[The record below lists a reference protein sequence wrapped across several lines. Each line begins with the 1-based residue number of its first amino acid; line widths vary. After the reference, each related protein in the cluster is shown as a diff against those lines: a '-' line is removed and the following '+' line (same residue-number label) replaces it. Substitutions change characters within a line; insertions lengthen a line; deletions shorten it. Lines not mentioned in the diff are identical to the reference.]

1 MSPPPGSAMPL
12 LGQGALKPRRMQG
25 LLLRSTALLAGA
37 TLCAIAVLAVVL
49 NGGERS
55 GTALAES
62 TFDGAALYKS
72 PKETDLDHPSRIDK
86 YGCLFAGCS
95 GSGGDSLS
103 RKGACACAPRNCP
116 PSTPVAVLRT
126 DWRLVLRAAVAKL
139 ARALKKLKG
148 LQTAFDKKLSHPTQT
163 EMTVLPGEPGLLGA
177 RGNRGATGPQGYP
190 GTTGAPGRPGFPGRD
205 GPNGDEGP
213 RGHTGPPGP
222 PGTRGRQG
230 VKGPEG
236 ITGPR
241 GTRGPVGTPGEQG
254 PPGYAG
260 DNGPAGQ
267 DGQKGAPG
275 KPGDAPAG

>member
-103 RKGACACAPRNCP
+103 RKGACACAPPQLPALHAGC
-116 PSTPVAVLRT
+116 
-126 DWRLVLRAAVAKL
+126 RAE
-139 ARALKKLKG
+139 
-148 LQTAFDKKLSHPTQT
+148 D
-163 EMTVLPGEPGLLGA
+163 
-177 RGNRGATGPQGYP
+177 
-190 GTTGAPGRPGFPGRD
+190 
-205 GPNGDEGP
+205 
-213 RGHTGPPGP
+213 
-222 PGTRGRQG
+222 
-230 VKGPEG
+230 
-236 ITGPR
+236 
-241 GTRGPVGTPGEQG
+241 
-254 PPGYAG
+254 
-260 DNGPAGQ
+260 
-267 DGQKGAPG
+267 
-275 KPGDAPAG
+275 